1 MTKKVKPVKIVG
13 FVLTFLIALS
23 VLVPII
29 WLFVS
34 SFKTDVGVIQYP
46 PKFFP
51 TEWTLKQYQH
61 VTKSIPIFKMAKND
75 AACPEDVSIAAV
87 PPSSSHI
94 FDATA
99 SFVGLA
105 KRV

>member
-34 SFKTDVGVIQYP
+34 SFKTDV
-46 PKFFP
+46 
-51 TEWTLKQYQH
+51 
-61 VTKSIPIFKMAKND
+61 
-75 AACPEDVSIAAV
+75 
-87 PPSSSHI
+87 
-94 FDATA
+94 
-99 SFVGLA
+99 
-105 KRV
+105 